1 MNLLTLL
8 PILFAGQVDVHRLDL
23 GPAHLRGKTITVSP
37 STVYDLRSG
46 SLATLRDIAAAADGA
61 SFVFVG
67 ESHDQPEH
75 HRFQADVIRALVER
89 GRNVIVGMEMFPHTS
104 QTSLDLWSLGRLTE
118 EQFIERSDWKT
129 VWGFDYALYK
139 PIFDVVR
146 ENKLRLTGLNV
157 PRELVRKV
165 SRGGAAAL
173 SPEDRGDMPEL
184 DTSSAEHRALFDA
197 MVGGT
202 AGHGMGDNVYAGQVL
217 WDTAMAHHALRYWS
231 RTPRTKDTVMVI
243 IAGSGHMMYGLG
255 INYRL
260 SLRTPD
266 RILNV
271 LCLDAPPAGTTV
283 TRSIADFL
291 FVSPARASESP

>member
-1 MNLLTLL
+1 MNLLAVL
-8 PILFAGQVDVHRLDL
+8 PILITAQADVYRLDL

-37 STVYDLRSG
+37 NTLHDLRSG
-46 SLATLRDIAAAADGA
+46 SSATLRDIAAAADGA

-67 ESHDQPEH
+67 ESHDKAEH

-89 GRNVIVGMEMFPHTS
+89 GRSVIVGMEMFPHTA
-104 QTSLDLWSLGRLTE
+104 QTSLDLWSLGRLSE
-118 EQFIERSDWKT
+118 EQFIERSEWKT
-129 VWGFDYALYK
+129 VWGFDYSLYK

-146 ENKLRLTGLNV
+146 EHKLRLTGLNV

-173 SPEDRGDMPEL
+173 TPEDQADMPDL
-184 DTSSAEHRALFDA
+184 DTTNAEHRALFNA
-197 MVGGT
+197 MIGG
-202 AGHGMGDNVYAGQVL
+202 AGGHGMGDNVYAGQVL
-217 WDTAMAHHALRYWS
+217 WDTAMAHYALRYWS

-260 SLRTPD
+260 SLRTPE

-271 LCLDAPPAGTTV
+271 LCLDAPPSGTTV
-283 TRSIADFL
+283 ARSIADFS
-291 FVSPARASESP
+291 FASSAQSTEGP